1 MTSKASRA
9 AGKAHHMT
17 ALKWP
22 VSWNIRWGV
31 EA

>member
-17 ALKWP
+17 ALKWL
-22 VSWNIRWGV
+22 VSWNIRFGV
-31 EA
+31 QA